1 MKPVHPFSQA
11 NAQAQV
17 LRMAEIA
24 YLISRILILN
34 GIPRSQRSNTTL
46 KDEMLFF
53 AGCALTLAIVACLNA
68 VVCFLNFNQG
78 LRPLLLSSG
87 WQQNKYEFS
96 PIHAQARLTS
106 RLELD

>member
-1 MKPVHPFSQA
+1 
-11 NAQAQV
+11 
-17 LRMAEIA
+17 MAEIA

-34 GIPRSQRSNTTL
+34 GIPKSRRSATTL

-53 AGCALTLAIVACLNA
+53 AGCALTLAIVACVNA
-68 VVCFLNFNQG
+68 MVCLLNFNQG
-78 LRPLLLSSG
+78 LKPLLLNSG
-87 WQQNKYEFS
+87 WKQNKYEFS